1 MGRMET
7 TPPPLPTLSP
17 RIARRNATTINLI
30 TIAVLLLLLQV
41 PLYFVG
47 ALQAE
52 RRANIA
58 SGRSAWAEPP
68 PQTGSRGAS
77 DTGTAAAVDRANASL
92 NAVFEPYRM
101 VERALKYNVLV
112 LVLVFAAFFLFDTLC
127 DLRLHVV
134 HYGLVGAAM
143 ALFYLALLAL
153 GEVIAPGLA
162 YAAAAVASSLLIALY
177 GLSVLRSRDRAV
189 AIGLLLTCV
198 HGILYVVL
206 RMENLALLAGTATL
220 FVTLAAV
227 MYFTRNVDWHGKD
240 SGKEVIA

>member
-1 MGRMET
+1 MET

-47 ALQAE
+47 SMQAE

-58 SGRSAWAEPP
+58 SGRSAWAEPA
-68 PQTGSRGAS
+68 PQAEVRGGS
-77 DTGTAAAVDRANASL
+77 DTGVSASSPRAEATL
-92 NAVFEPYRM
+92 DAVFEPYRM

-112 LVLVFAAFFLFDTLC
+112 LVLVFAAFFLFETMC
-127 DLRLHVV
+127 DLRLHAV

-162 YAAAAVASSLLIALY
+162 YAAAAVASSLLITLYAL
-177 GLSVLRSRDRAV
+177 SILRSRERAV
-189 AIGLLLTCV
+189 VIGLLLACV

-206 RMENLALLAGTATL
+206 RMESLALLAGTATL
-220 FVTLAAV
+220 FVALAVV
-227 MYFTRNVDWHGKD
+227 MYFTRNLDWHGKD
-240 SGKEVIA
+240 AGKEVVA